1 MQIFFTW
8 PNLLVLEYYTII
20 LTGIP
25 HENFAIIYSMAISQ
39 KKALLAILTACPV
52 LLLFGSWLFFTVN
65 VPYWD
70 DYEALLRYLTEP
82 WPNRWSHLLDF
93 HNEHRIVTT
102 RLIADALVAL
112 NAGTFNFRAMI
123 AVGNLI
129 QLAYVAVWVFTF
141 RKSRLGIAASLPVL
155 WLLLS
160 FIHYEN
166 SCWALCSVQNV
177 IVVALSFAACLLF
190 AKRNQ
195 SRFAFAGAMLC
206 GVAATFSSGGGL
218 LVWPSLFA
226 MELAEPITEAGSWRY
241 GLANII
247 RHAKASAARLSLLAI
262 VAASSIGC
270 YLHGFSGGTTEQ
282 VSGTAARVIN
292 GTLFFIA
299 FLGGIVPLYPAALA
313 FGVAL
318 LPLLVFIMIR
328 YPQIRHTEV
337 FWFMAAE
344 IATMLSAAVFRS
356 SDPHAAVS
364 SRYCIVSCSVFASI
378 FFLGLEVVPLPEKLA
393 KWGLVVATCGVIL
406 YTTVFLVLASP
417 LYAQRNELMR
427 RNLLTWPNHTEGLRS
442 SSPESASELLR
453 KCVERGVYNPTSV
466 LKPGETPPKDPEPW
480 LR

>member
-1 MQIFFTW
+1 M
-8 PNLLVLEYYTII
+8 EYYTII

-25 HENFAIIYSMAISQ
+25 HENFAIIYSMEISQ

-52 LLLFGSWLFFTVN
+52 LLLLGSWLFFTVN

-82 WPNRWSHLLDF
+82 WPSRWSHLLDF

-112 NAGTFNFRAMI
+112 SGGTFNFRAMM
-123 AVGNLI
+123 AAGNLI
-129 QLAYVAVWVFTF
+129 LLAYAAAWVFVF
-141 RKSRLGIAASLPVL
+141 HKSRFGIAASLPIL

-190 AKRNQ
+190 AKRDQ
-195 SRFAFAGAMLC
+195 RRVAFGCALLC
-206 GVAATFSSGGGL
+206 GVAATFSSGGGV
-218 LVWPSLFA
+218 LVWPSLLA
-226 MELAEPITEAGSWRY
+226 MELAKPITEAASWRY
-241 GLANII
+241 GLANIA

-262 VAASSIGC
+262 VAVASIGS
-270 YLHGFSGGTTEQ
+270 YLHGFPGGTTEQ
-282 VSGTAARVIN
+282 VSGAAARVVN
-292 GTLFFIA
+292 GALFFIA

-313 FGVAL
+313 LGVVL
-318 LPLLVFIMIR
+318 LPLLVFIVIR
-328 YPQIRHTEV
+328 YPRIRHPEV

-378 FFLGLEVVPLPEKLA
+378 FFLGLEVVPLPAKLA
-393 KWGLVVATCGVIL
+393 KWGLVVATGGVIL
-406 YTTVFLVLASP
+406 YTTAFLVLAAP

-427 RNLLTWPNHTEGLRS
+427 RNILTWPTHTEGLRS

-453 KCVERGVYNPTSV
+453 KCVERGLYDPASV
-466 LKPGETPPKDPEPW
+466 LKPGEMRPEKPEPW

>member
-1 MQIFFTW
+1 
-8 PNLLVLEYYTII
+8 
-20 LTGIP
+20 
-25 HENFAIIYSMAISQ
+25 MAS
-39 KKALLAILTACPV
+39 PV
-52 LLLFGSWLFFTVN
+52 LIFVGCWFFLTVN

-70 DYEALLRYLTEP
+70 DYGAFIKYFSTP
-82 WPNRWSHLLDF
+82 WPDRWQHLFDF

-112 NAGTFNFRAMI
+112 NGGVFNFKAMM

-129 QLAYVAVWVFTF
+129 QLAYAAAWVFTF

-155 WLLLS
+155 WILLS

-190 AKRNQ
+190 AKRGQ
-195 SRFAFAGAMLC
+195 SRVAFVGALLC

-226 MELAEPITEAGSWRY
+226 MELAEPLTEAGNWRN
-241 GLANII
+241 GLANFV
-247 RHAKASAARLSLLAI
+247 RHAKTSATRLSLLVI
-262 VAASSIGC
+262 VAAASICG
-270 YLHGFSGGTTEQ
+270 YLHGFPGGTTEQ
-282 VSGTAARVIN
+282 ATGVAARVVN

-299 FLGGIVPLYPAALA
+299 FLGGLVPLYLAALA
-313 FGVAL
+313 LGFVL
-318 LPLLVFIMIR
+318 LPLLVFIVVR
-328 YPQIRHTEV
+328 YPRIRHPEV
-337 FWFMAAE
+337 FWFMAVE

-356 SDPHAAVS
+356 ADPHAAVS

-393 KWGLVVATCGVIL
+393 KWGLGMATAGVVL
-406 YTTVFLVLASP
+406 YTVAFLAIGAP
-417 LYAQRNELMR
+417 LFAQRNELMR
-427 RNLLTWPNHTEGLRS
+427 RNILTWPAHLDGLRS
-442 SSPESASELLR
+442 GAPEEDGEYLQ
-453 KCVERGVYNPTSV
+453 KCVERGVYNPASV
-466 LKPGETPPKDPEPW
+466 LKPGEARPGKPEPW